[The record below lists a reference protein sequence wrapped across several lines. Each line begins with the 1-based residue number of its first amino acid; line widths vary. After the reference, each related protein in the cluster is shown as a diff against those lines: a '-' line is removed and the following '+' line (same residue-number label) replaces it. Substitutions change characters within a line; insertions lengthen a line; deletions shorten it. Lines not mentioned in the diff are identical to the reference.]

1 MTSATYRQ
9 SSKLTAELRERDPRN
24 RLLARA
30 PQMRLEAEMVRDQ
43 AMALS
48 GLLSRKL
55 GGPSVFP
62 PQPDGLWQAAF
73 NGQRTWAT
81 SQGADRYRR
90 GLYTFWRRTVPYPSM
105 AAFDAPSREICAIK
119 RVRTN
124 TPLQAFV
131 TLNDPVYVE
140 AAQALARRI
149 VREGGSDVRAACDMA
164 WSSAFAGRPSPSRSS
179 RSSLFSMRNIER
191 FRTDPQAAASLG
203 RASARRPSRGNEPG
217 RAGRVD
223 DGCQRALE
231 SGRGLDQRL
240 IPMDMELPLNLQLAR
255 AHSRRQFLKTSQ
267 AGLGAIALASLLL
280 EREGQRRAAT
290 SVGAKPKGRGAGRAR
305 LSTASALSPMALKP
319 PHFAPKA
326 KRVVYL
332 HMSGGPPQQDLFD
345 FKPELVKHHMKP
357 CPDELLK
364 NQRFAFIKGH
374 PKLLGTPYKFQKSGQ
389 CGAMVSELLPHL
401 RGSVD
406 EIAIV
411 KSMYTDQFNHAP
423 AELFLYTGSSRNGG
437 AAMGSWIT
445 YGLGTENQDLPGF
458 IVLISGG
465 TDPTGGK
472 ALWSTG
478 FLPSVYQGVQ
488 CRTVGDPV
496 LYVNDPKGMD
506 RSDRRRTL
514 DALRKLNEYELS
526 EFGDPET
533 LTRISQYEL
542 AFRMQM
548 AVPDVMDIRQE
559 PPRILEEYGAN
570 PGASSFANNCL
581 LARRLLERG
590 VRYVQLF
597 DWGWDCHGTGA
608 GDDIVKHLP
617 EKCKEV
623 DRPIAALLADLKRR
637 GLLEDT
643 LVVWG
648 GEFGR
653 TSMNEARGG
662 STFLGR
668 DHHPHCF
675 TIWLAGGGH
684 QAGHHRRRHRS
695 AGIQHHRKPGEHPRP
710 AGHDPSPAGPRRLEA
725 HLRLPGSPPEAHRPR
740 RRGQDPQGA
749 AGLKPTARPTTEKC
763 ARLICSNDG
772 GWNT

>member
-1 MTSATYRQ
+1 MAT
-9 SSKLTAELRERDPRN
+9 
-24 RLLARA
+24 
-30 PQMRLEAEMVRDQ
+30 
-43 AMALS
+43 
-48 GLLSRKL
+48 
-55 GGPSVFP
+55 
-62 PQPDGLWQAAF
+62 
-73 NGQRTWAT
+73 
-81 SQGADRYRR
+81 
-90 GLYTFWRRTVPYPSM
+90 
-105 AAFDAPSREICAIK
+105 FDAPSREICAIK

-124 TPLQAFV
+124 TPLQSFV

-149 VREGGSDVRAACDMA
+149 VREGGMDVRARVRYGLQLCLC
-164 WSSAFAGRPSPSRSS
+164 RPPEPEQVEPLVA
-179 RSSLFSMRNIER
+179 LFEAEFER
-191 FRTDPQAAASLG
+191 YRTDSQAAAALSG
-203 RASARRPSRGNEPG
+203 AARRSASRRDERG
-217 RAGRVD
+217 RAGRLD
-223 DGCQRALE
+223 HGRQRALE
-231 SGRGLDQRL
+231 SRRRLDQRL
-240 IPMDMELPLNLQLAR
+240 IPMDMDLPLTLQLAQ
-255 AHSRRQFLKTSQ
+255 AHTRRQFLKTSQ
-267 AGLGAIALASLLL
+267 DGAGRHCAGLAARARSAG
-280 EREGQRRAAT
+280 RAAT
-290 SVGAKPKGRGAGRAR
+290 EGRDETQGRGAAPNPACFGSVADGAQR
-305 LSTASALSPMALKP
+305 P

-326 KRVVYL
+326 KTSGLPAYVGRTTPARSVRLQARAGQAPHAALPGRAAQEPAVRL
-332 HMSGGPPQQDLFD
+332 HQGASQ
-345 FKPELVKHHMKP
+345 
-357 CPDELLK
+357 
-364 NQRFAFIKGH
+364 AAGH
-374 PKLLGTPYKFQKSGQ
+374 AVQVSRRAASAAR
-389 CGAMVSELLPHL
+389 CVSELLPHL
-401 RGSVD
+401 RGVVD
-406 EIAIV
+406 DIAIV

-506 RSDRRRTL
+506 RDDRRRTL

-559 PPRILEEYGAN
+559 PARILEEYGAK

-617 EKCKEV
+617 EKCKDV
-623 DRPIAALLADLKRR
+623 DRPIAALLTDLKRR

-643 LVVWG
+643 LVIWG

-675 TIWLAGGGH
+675 TIWLAGGG
-684 QAGHHRRRHRS
+684 
-695 AGIQHHRKPGEHPRP
+695 IKPGITVGDTDSLGYNIAENPVSI
-710 AGHDPSPAGPRRLEA
+710 HDLQATILHLLGLDAWKLTYAYQGLNQKLIGPEGEA
-725 HLRLPGSPPEAHRPR
+725 KIRKELLA
-740 RRGQDPQGA
+740 
-749 AGLKPTARPTTEKC
+749 
-763 ARLICSNDG
+763 
-772 GWNT
+772 